1 MAPRRKLARIAQ
13 KPAQPQS
20 SYQLDSISPDS
31 DDDPASVVPSP
42 PSDDDESDVYNSDQ
56 AQHTDS
62 DSDDHGHNQLA
73 GSVADDLDLGGR
85 ESTKKGSRSG
95 RNKPLAGSAAD
106 DAELDKRSWAEKR
119 AEEKAQLYPS
129 FRHAAW
135 VLAHPPRKAFKR
147 DGTTL
152 ERSWMN
158 RRLPFTF
165 KNNNTR
171 MKTSDG
177 IELFARRPTVDGP
190 ASPPKKGG
198 RVNKKAT
205 ASRRSSIANRTKRY
219 GDWADPQHG
228 VNELNM
234 PPDFL
239 KFLWDD
245 GMPGETPKE
254 PLTIEDRQVVRC
266 DENFGLHDHANDDTA
281 NPDGFT
287 CCESRKSHLDLFM
300 KQRRE
305 EMIAEKQQDDDA
317 RAREQQQ
324 EPEQGSG
331 DEQQQKSDSSDD
343 EESDD
348 GDDEDSDDA
357 RSNKKKKAA
366 KAKKAAAQ
374 KARRSSARWGP
385 SLRIKDAKDGSGS
398 GATISDRVLLGE
410 VYEWESHDFAIC
422 AACDDHQT
430 AHIESEASA
439 KAQDGLFHGALTPL
453 CQTCALHAVDTLGH
467 GYNGCRCDSERRC
480 LAHRVAHLE
489 ELADAREAHVGAHQ
503 PEDPASHPALQGM
516 YDEEFNDGYPQVS
529 PVCPHCRTNFPPP
542 VPAHFA
548 YVCLRCDKEVVLPA
562 PEDNMWQGVGEEPQ
576 AFVKN
581 LPRPVKDSLHLL
593 EQSWDWN
600 ADWVDIFR
608 RYTDNPLP
616 EDDDEDEDDAAS
628 EVDQLMADD
637 NSLTAE
643 EEYHLNLAGARHPAP
658 DTTSSTP
665 PAGGSEQAII
675 ASTASTS
682 SLQAA
687 NMKRKRAPAAIESPS
702 SAPGTD
708 DDNDDE
714 NHQRGL
720 KHARVDFARQRVT
733 STMYSASNSNSAEAG
748 SNGGDEDE
756 EEDLVESQGSQ
767 FCDADNSM
775 YSDAVDDEYADDDE
789 EV

>member
-1 MAPRRKLARIAQ
+1 MAPRRKSARIAQ

-20 SYQLDSISPDS
+20 SYRLDSNSLDS
-31 DDDPASVVPSP
+31 DLGSP
-42 PSDDDESDVYNSDQ
+42 PPLSDDGESDVYTSD

-62 DSDDHGHNQLA
+62 DSDDHGHDQLA

-85 ESTKKGSRSG
+85 EPSSTKKRSKSA

-119 AEEKAQLYPS
+119 AEEKAQRYPS

-158 RRLPFTF
+158 RRLPYTF

-198 RVNKKAT
+198 RKKAT
-205 ASRRSSIANRTKRY
+205 TANRTKKY

-228 VNELNM
+228 TNELNM

-254 PLTIEDRQVVRC
+254 PLAIEDRQVVRC
-266 DENFGLHDHANDDTA
+266 DENFGLHDHANDDAA

-287 CCESRKSHLDLFM
+287 CCESRKSHLDIFM

-305 EMIAEKQQDDDA
+305 EMIAEKQQDDEA

-331 DEQQQKSDSSDD
+331 DEQQKSDSSDD

-385 SLRIKDAKDGSGS
+385 SLRIKDSKDGNSGGVS
-398 GATISDRVLLGE
+398 ISDRVLLGE

-422 AACDDHQT
+422 GACDDHQT
-430 AHIESEASA
+430 AHIESESSLA
-439 KAQDGLFHGALTPL
+439 KAQDGLFHGAMTPL

-480 LAHRVAHLE
+480 LPHRVAHLE
-489 ELADAREAHVGAHQ
+489 ELADAREAYVSAHQ
-503 PEDPASHPALQGM
+503 PEDPAMHPALQDG
-516 YDEEFNDGYPQVS
+516 DADGYPQVS

-548 YVCLRCDKEVVLPA
+548 YACMRCDEEVVLPA

-600 ADWVDIFR
+600 ADWVDIIR
-608 RYTDNPLP
+608 RYAENPLP
-616 EDDDEDEDDAAS
+616 EDEDDEAAVAAAPAA
-628 EVDQLMADD
+628 VD
-637 NSLTAE
+637 
-643 EEYHLNLAGARHPAP
+643 
-658 DTTSSTP
+658 TP
-665 PAGGSEQAII
+665 MTAGGEDQAIT
-675 ASTASTS
+675 STAPPTS
-682 SLQAA
+682 PPHHLQAA
-687 NMKRKRAPAAIESPS
+687 NTKRKRAPSFAAAS
-702 SAPGTD
+702 SASSSASGTD

-714 NHQRGL
+714 RQRGL
-720 KHARVDFARQRVT
+720 KHARVDFARKRVT
-733 STMYSASNSNSAEAG
+733 STAYSASNSNNAEAAG
-748 SNGGDEDE
+748 SNDDEDE

-767 FCDADNSM
+767 FCDAENSM
-775 YSDAVDDEYADDDE
+775 YSDAVDEYADDEDE
-789 EV
+789 EL

>member
-1 MAPRRKLARIAQ
+1 MAPRRKSARIAQ

-20 SYQLDSISPDS
+20 SYRLDSNSLDS
-31 DDDPASVVPSP
+31 DLGSP
-42 PSDDDESDVYNSDQ
+42 PPLSDDGESDVYTSD

-62 DSDDHGHNQLA
+62 DSDDHGHDQLA

-85 ESTKKGSRSG
+85 ESTKKRSRSA

-119 AEEKAQLYPS
+119 AEEKAQRYPS

-171 MKTSDG
+171 MKTTDG

-190 ASPPKKGG
+190 ASPPKASKKG
-198 RVNKKAT
+198 KKAT
-205 ASRRSSIANRTKRY
+205 ASRRSSTANNTKKY

-305 EMIAEKQQDDDA
+305 EMIAEKLQDDEA

-385 SLRIKDAKDGSGS
+385 SLRIKDSKDGNSGGVS
-398 GATISDRVLLGE
+398 ISDRVLLGE
-410 VYEWESHDFAIC
+410 VYDWESHDFTIC
-422 AACDDHQT
+422 GACDDQQT
-430 AHIESEASA
+430 AHMETESSS
-439 KAQDGLFHGALTPL
+439 KAQDGLFHGAMTPL

-480 LAHRVAHLE
+480 FAHRVAHLE
-489 ELADAREAHVGAHQ
+489 ELADAREAYVGAHQ
-503 PEDPASHPALQGM
+503 PEDPAGHPALQGLH
-516 YDEEFNDGYPQVS
+516 DEEDGDDADDGYPQVS

-548 YVCLRCDKEVVLPA
+548 YACMRCDEEVVLPA

-581 LPRPVKDSLHLL
+581 LPRPVKASLHLL

-600 ADWVDIFR
+600 ANWVEVFR

-616 EDDDEDEDDAAS
+616 EDEEDVDDDT
-628 EVDQLMADD
+628 
-637 NSLTAE
+637 LTAE
-643 EEYHLNLAGARHPAP
+643 EEHHLNLAGAMHPAVASAP
-658 DTTSSTP
+658 DTSSTSSTP
-665 PAGGSEQAII
+665 T
-675 ASTASTS
+675 ASTAS
-682 SLQAA
+682 LQTA
-687 NMKRKRAPAAIESPS
+687 NTKRKRAAAPAAVESPS
-702 SAPGTD
+702 SAPSTD
-708 DDNDDE
+708 DDNDE
-714 NHQRGL
+714 QHQRGL